1 MTGINFN
8 WENILELAKKIGIPK
23 EKKRAIIR
31 EYLQT
36 QFLNFL
42 YSQKKS
48 FKINFI
54 GGTSL
59 RLLYNLDRFSED
71 LDFDNLGLSFSEI
84 KKLFLNSIEKLEKQ
98 GFKTEFDFRKTN
110 HSGIGRLKFI
120 NLLFELEISSN
131 PKEKLMIK
139 LDYTTPKIKSKS
151 EILILNRFGT
161 IQNITT
167 ANLSSIL
174 SQKIKAILFRK
185 DLQPRD
191 FYDLV
196 WLISQNIEPDKNLLL
211 KPLKIKNENEVWQ
224 KVLNRFQKEMKQ
236 NIKSYK
242 QKLLPFLLNPEK
254 VKYLDLFENLIKAK
268 LIKEK
273 I

>member
-1 MTGINFN
+1 MPQVNFN
-8 WENILELAKKIGIPK
+8 WENILEMAKKTGIPP
-23 EKKRAIIR
+23 KKRAIIR

-42 YSQKKS
+42 YAQKKS
-48 FKINFI
+48 FKLNFI

-71 LDFDNLGLSFSEI
+71 LDFDNLGLSFFEI
-84 KKLFLNSIEKLEKQ
+84 KKLFLNAIEKLKKQ
-98 GFKTEFDFRKTN
+98 GFKTEFDFKKTN
-110 HSGIGRLKFI
+110 HSGIGRLRFV
-120 NLLFELEISSN
+120 NLLSELEISKD

-139 LDYTTPKIKSKS
+139 LDFTTPKIKSTS
-151 EILILNRFGT
+151 SVLILNRFGI
-161 IQNITT
+161 IQNVVV

-196 WLISQNIEPDKNLLL
+196 WLISQDIKPDQNLL
-211 KPLKIKNENEVWQ
+211 KSLKIKNENKIWQ
-224 KVLNRFQKEMKQ
+224 KILNRFQKEMKQ
-236 NIKSYK
+236 NIKIYK

-254 VKYLDLFENLIKAK
+254 VRYLDLFENLIKTK
-268 LIKEK
+268 LTKEE
-273 I
+273 